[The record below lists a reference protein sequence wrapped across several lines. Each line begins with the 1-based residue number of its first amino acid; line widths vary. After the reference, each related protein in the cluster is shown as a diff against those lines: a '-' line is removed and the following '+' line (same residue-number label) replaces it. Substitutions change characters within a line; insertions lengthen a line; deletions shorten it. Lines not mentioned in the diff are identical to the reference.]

1 MADLFEI
8 GKSGVQSYRR
18 ALGVTGQNIANANTE
33 GYNRRDAQLAEVSAT
48 QGDILSVSDQAGLGV
63 RVENIRRAFDDLI
76 VTKTNTAN
84 SSFEN
89 ARAANEKLQSVER
102 ILLPGDYS
110 VASYLQKFFDGLNAV
125 HQAPTDH
132 GARQLVIEYGEL
144 LADGVVSLANGL
156 ENLKNDLRAE
166 AKSVAEMV
174 NVTVNGLLEVQ
185 KKLISSGGS
194 GAASNALLDQR
205 DLLIQKL
212 SGYVGISTLYGERG
226 AVNISL
232 GPNNG
237 KEKLLDL
244 FDTQQLVIDDTKSE
258 LGFALQK
265 GSAVSSTTQVIN
277 GYLAGLTKASDAI
290 DETLKQLDNLTQK
303 LIQDFNNTHRNGL
316 TLNGD
321 QGRDLFSLGTHD
333 IIAEPNNT
341 KNFDVLVSQ
350 GQLSVSRE
358 LVYVEKSTSFV
369 DVSNGDTFSL
379 LDNHLTIDQGVL
391 HFTDV
396 PNDGDTIYVQPS
408 DNISKSLKFVID
420 HPGDIA
426 ASSSFEINR
435 NLDNIGEGSLSATK
449 KSAGN
454 SANLV
459 DIKDIFNNDLNPVT
473 AQSFRSKVIAS
484 TIPPEVDEIEFLV
497 TEKQASARFVLSESE
512 IALLPSKTLSFDGV
526 DFKLS
531 GENQA
536 NWNNLEELANGLNE
550 GSIRGQRTNG
560 ATTSISEL
568 GLIASANESTLSFTQ
583 KRSVAQFELVELVG
597 MTSAEF
603 TDPKPSAGNVY
614 VFSRDGRQIAGAA
627 LSETQIQEFMSPDN
641 GFFDDAEYRAEYLN
655 SNFLGTTV
663 AGRETD
669 LSYQFTLPA
678 SGNTKQI
685 IANRYFPNPESN
697 QGISSSLN
705 IHGFDLWIGDQNPAV
720 ARQVISVE
728 PGLMATDA
736 KEKLDNVLSK
746 FGISAFVSNKV
757 RASLNPDLQSPAT
770 ISFGLKNQDGSYSD
784 ISVSLSNNN
793 LSNLVD
799 QINLLSEKTGIVAAL
814 TNSNSEFTL
823 EHTNGDEIVIS
834 DFEITGSAAPEN
846 GSLYLQKLA
855 TSGAPIHNAYNFL
868 RNGDSTRISGEIM
881 LQSSASFSASVTQ
894 YAQQDLPVFEPAST
908 ANHSTFVT
916 ENLSMTGDRS
926 SLSFDFAHDLFENAV
941 NDFSASGYIADAT
954 LTLEINGTPFE
965 ADIANLSDKTSRGIA
980 SEIVAQYR
988 SSKEINL
995 LAEIEFSG
1003 SSLNSPEVIE
1013 FEFEGEKYRVSI
1025 ELPGGDVNRLEEAEI
1040 VWIGDGAHRFTSS
1053 LLAQDNGYKF
1063 QFGARDGVPTAEIM
1077 RFNTINASAN
1087 ITQKLTGPGDEIIL
1101 SGTLLTEVERE
1112 NLDEFRRT
1120 TSATTT
1126 RATASEFGLELYDCK
1141 GYYIETRS
1149 SLISSVKSHI
1159 KLQNLPTEE
1168 LIVLFDN
1175 ASTSNFSVKHTSS
1188 PILEQENRDL
1198 IVKSTDSELGIVEI
1212 LDAATRQSLATR
1224 IIDVD
1229 GKFSALGFD
1238 FELGGTTVTGDEFE
1252 VQYAAGGDA
1261 NSDNMLS
1268 LLALSDY
1275 NSETG
1280 SGEFNQIFKQMVA
1293 GLGMEVKSSQITRD
1307 AAENARQSI
1316 LELKDE
1322 FSGVN
1327 LDTEAANL
1335 MEQQQAYQALARVLS
1350 TARDLLNTLMEV
1362 I

>member
-166 AKSVAEMV
+166 AESVAEMV

-244 FDTQQLVIDDTKSE
+244 FNTQQLVIDDTKSE

-303 LIQDFNNTHRNGL
+303 LIQDFNDTHRNGL

-321 QGRDLFSLGTHD
+321 QGRDLFSVGTHD
-333 IIAEPNNT
+333 IIEEPNNT
-341 KNFDVLVSQ
+341 NNFDVLVSQ

-379 LDNHLTIDQGVL
+379 LDNHLTLDQGVL
-391 HFTDV
+391 HLTDV
-396 PNDGDTIYVQPS
+396 PNDGDTIYVQPL

-459 DIKDIFNNDLNPVT
+459 DINDILNNDLNPAT
-473 AQSFRSKVIAS
+473 AQSFRSTLIAS

-526 DFKLS
+526 DFRLS
-531 GENQA
+531 GESQA
-536 NWNNLEELANGLNE
+536 NWNNLEELVDGLNE
-550 GSIRGQRTNG
+550 GRIRGNENV
-560 ATTSISEL
+560 SLSEL
-568 GLIASANESTLSFTQ
+568 GLIASTNGSTLSFTQ
-583 KRSVAQFELVELVG
+583 KRSENQQFLAVELG
-597 MTSAEF
+597 GATAKFSSPPASE
-603 TDPKPSAGNVY
+603 GNVY

-627 LSETQIQEFMSPDN
+627 LSETQIQKFLSSDN
-641 GFFDDAEYRAEYLN
+641 GFFDDAEYRADYMN
-655 SNFLGTTV
+655 SNFLGASV
-663 AGRETD
+663 AGRETE

-678 SGNTKQI
+678 SGKTRQS
-685 IANRYFPNPESN
+685 IANRYFPNSLAN

-705 IHGFDLWIGDQNPAV
+705 TNGFDLWIGDQNSDV

-736 KEKLDNVLSK
+736 KQKIDNVLSK
-746 FGISAFVSNKV
+746 FGISASVSNKV
-757 RASLNPDLQSPAT
+757 RASLDPDLQFPAT

-784 ISVSLSNNN
+784 IRVSLSDHD
-793 LSNLVD
+793 LSKLVD
-799 QINLLSEKTGIVAAL
+799 QINLLSEKTGIVAEI
-814 TNSNSEFTL
+814 TNSNSEFIL

-834 DFEITGSAAPEN
+834 DFEIKGSTAPETR
-846 GSLYLQKLA
+846 SLQLQKLA
-855 TSGAPIHNAYNFL
+855 TSGAPINYAYKFL
-868 RNGDSTRISGEIM
+868 QNGDSTRISGEIM

-894 YAQQDLPVFEPAST
+894 YAQQDLPVFEPANT
-908 ANHSTFVT
+908 ASHSTFVT
-916 ENLSMTGDRS
+916 ENLSVAGDRA
-926 SLSFDFAHDLFENAV
+926 SLSFDFSPDLFENAV
-941 NDFSASGYIADAT
+941 NDFSASGYIPNAT
-954 LTLEINGTPFE
+954 LTLEINETPFG

-1126 RATASEFGLELYDCK
+1126 RATASDFGLELYDLK
-1141 GYYIETRS
+1141 GDYIETRS
-1149 SLISSVKSHI
+1149 SITSSVKSHI
-1159 KLQNLPTEE
+1159 KLQNLPAEE

-1175 ASTSNFSVKHTSS
+1175 ASTSNFSVKHSS
-1188 PILEQENRDL
+1188 ATRLEPENRDL
-1198 IVKSTDSELGIVEI
+1198 IVKSIDSELGIVEI
-1212 LDAATRQSLATR
+1212 LDATTRQSLATR
-1224 IIDVD
+1224 VIDVN
-1229 GKFSALGFD
+1229 GSFSALGFD
-1238 FELGGTTVTGDEFE
+1238 FELGGTTFTGDEFE
-1252 VQYAAGGDA
+1252 VRHAAGGDA
-1261 NSDNMLS
+1261 NSDNLLN

-1275 NSETG
+1275 NPETG
-1280 SGEFNQIFKQMVA
+1280 SGEFNQIFKQMIA
-1293 GLGMEVKSSQITRD
+1293 DLGMEVKSSQITRD